1 MTAQPEGRE
10 GMRATVEI
18 DEKLF
23 EDARKLSRARTKK
36 EVINLSLR
44 EYVRRKRLEHL
55 LGLYG
60 GSPIDLTSEEL
71 ERVRDDES

>member
-1 MTAQPEGRE
+1 
-10 GMRATVEI
+10 MRATVDI
-18 DEKLF
+18 DEHLF
-23 EDARKLSRARTKK
+23 EEARRLSQAKTKR

-60 GSPIDLTSEEL
+60 TSPIDLTTEEL
-71 ERVRDDES
+71 ERQRSDED